1 MAPYKYAPL
10 NEDTEIRLLTLLPDW
25 FEAPIH
31 ISLEINVLSDG
42 EVPEFEALSYVWGDA
57 SDLLDIF
64 LETSPSKR
72 PELRETD
79 DIDSIEW
86 RTLRVTKN
94 LFEALKHLRLEDRPR
109 VLWIDAI
116 CVDQQNLEE
125 RGHQVLRMP
134 NIYTSAKGVI
144 VWLGPESDDTAI
156 AMNAIQD
163 LGSRITVDWDLQT
176 MAPAS
181 ESDFDPDSEKSY
193 GAVEPSPQ
201 VWRSIHNLLG
211 RAWFERLWII
221 QEVCLA
227 GKNTHVVCG
236 SVKISYEH
244 FGNGICYLLNWK
256 DVDNSQV
263 EGLWD
268 MVEQLLVLSNK
279 TTFSDLDWV
288 LAQTRQS
295 QCSDQ
300 RDRIYAILSLVPEQE
315 RLEIHPDYT
324 ISVAEVFQSVVLQ
337 QARCRSQLNVLRFC
351 SMDNRIMDL
360 PTWVPDW
367 SVSSSIESFRILRAD
382 AATKAYPCSESE
394 GVLAATGIWI
404 TVVDDIKKHFTDNI
418 PHTRYASAKGIG
430 ELISAVVGG
439 EISDRRVD
447 KLRSLCRTLCAAE
460 FREMS
465 TPANPDF
472 PFLEESLKYIMDCD
486 DWLRQNSTK
495 PPRPHS
501 SYMAHV
507 NGFSSGRVL
516 VTSADGRLGL
526 APRATKPG
534 DKICVILGC
543 SSPLVLRSDD
553 NGFSHKVVGECY
565 LDGIMT
571 GEALL
576 GELPKEW
583 TMLQKYY
590 PEYLANY
597 WLFLDSTTG
606 QTHVDDPRLGPLPAG
621 WRYKSHKEEDAWNWF
636 VNDGTGEDT
645 VFDPRLEPDML
656 KARGVEL
663 HEFRLI

>member
-1 MAPYKYAPL
+1 
-10 NEDTEIRLLTLLPDW
+10 
-25 FEAPIH
+25 
-31 ISLEINVLSDG
+31 
-42 EVPEFEALSYVWGDA
+42 
-57 SDLLDIF
+57 
-64 LETSPSKR
+64 
-72 PELRETD
+72 
-79 DIDSIEW
+79 
-86 RTLRVTKN
+86 
-94 LFEALKHLRLEDRPR
+94 
-109 VLWIDAI
+109 
-116 CVDQQNLEE
+116 
-125 RGHQVLRMP
+125 MP

-163 LGSRITVDWDLQT
+163 LGSRVTVDWDLRT

-181 ESDFDPDSEKSY
+181 ESHFDPDSEKSY
-193 GAVEPSPQ
+193 DAVEPSPQ

-236 SVKISYEH
+236 SVEISYEH
-244 FGNGICYLLNWK
+244 FGNGICYLTNWK
-256 DVDNSQV
+256 GVDEPQIQR
-263 EGLWD
+263 LWELL
-268 MVEQLLVLSNK
+268 EQLLVLSNK
-279 TTFSDLDWV
+279 TTFSQLDWV

-300 RDRIYAILSLVPEQE
+300 RDRVYAILSLVPEKE
-315 RLEIHPDYT
+315 RLEIRPDYT
-324 ISVAEVFQSVVLQ
+324 LSAPEVFQRVVLQ

-351 SMDNRIMDL
+351 SMNSGIMDL

-367 SVSSSIESFRILRAD
+367 SVGSSVESLRRLRAD
-382 AATKAYPCSESE
+382 AAAKAYPCFESE
-394 GVLAATGIWI
+394 GILAAMGLCI
-404 TVVDDIKKHFTDNI
+404 TVVDNIKKDFTDRI
-418 PHTRYASAKGIG
+418 PRTRYASAKGIG

-439 EISDRRVD
+439 ETNNRRTD
-447 KLRSLCRTLCAAE
+447 KLHSLCRTLCTAE

-465 TPANPDF
+465 TPDNPEF
-472 PFLEESLKYIMDCD
+472 PLLEESLKYIMDCD

-501 SYMAHV
+501 SYMVYV

-553 NGFSHKVVGECY
+553 NGFTHKVVGECY

-576 GELPKEW
+576 GELPKKW
-583 TMLQKYY
+583 MMLQKYY
-590 PEYLANY
+590 PEYHVNY
-597 WLFLDSTTG
+597 WLFLDGNTG
-606 QTHVDDPRLGPLPAG
+606 QTRVDDPRLGPLPAG
-621 WRYKSHKEEDAWNWF
+621 WRFKSHEEEDAWNRF

-645 VFDPRLEPDML
+645 MFDPRLEPDLL

-663 HEFRLI
+663 QEFRLI